1 MVVVNGFGS
10 WWWILGPGFDV
21 LWWVMVV
28 TVGLLS
34 LQVMVVM
41 VGNVQHSS
49 GHFAGLCSSSEAS
62 WGVPKLIRL
71 YNLLSQLVQQQ
82 RRGTIL
88 RGQTSSWNL
97 LTLIIKS
104 FSPLKQLHQGH
115 RS

>member
-1 MVVVNGFGS
+1 MIHTGWHNCECMCLL
-10 WWWILGPGFDV
+10 LGCR
-21 LWWVMVV
+21 
-28 TVGLLS
+28 
-34 LQVMVVM
+34 
-41 VGNVQHSS
+41 VQHSS

-71 YNLLSQLVQQQ
+71 QQ